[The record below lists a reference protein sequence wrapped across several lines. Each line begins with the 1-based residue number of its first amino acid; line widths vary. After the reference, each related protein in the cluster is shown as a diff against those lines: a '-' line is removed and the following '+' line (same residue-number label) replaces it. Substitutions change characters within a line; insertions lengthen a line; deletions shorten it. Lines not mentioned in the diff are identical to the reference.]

1 MIVNGKP
8 TNHSGQGR
16 FWGNL
21 LMTAVCFALFVGC
34 LYAMGWWDLDAV
46 WIPGGIAMVLAVLT
60 YLIPQE
66 LLGRSDSVDHEV
78 IHAEATDVRRAG
90 H

>member
-21 LMTAVCFALFVGC
+21 LMTAVCFLLFLGC
-34 LYAMGWWDLDAV
+34 LYAMGWWSLESV

-60 YLIPQE
+60 YLIPQQ
-66 LLGRSDSVDHEV
+66 LLGRSDSVDHEA
-78 IHAEATDVRRAG
+78 IHVEATGSHRAG

>member
-21 LMTAVCFALFVGC
+21 LMTAVCFLLFLGC
-34 LYAMGWWDLDAV
+34 LYAMGWWSLESV
-46 WIPGGIAMVLAVLT
+46 WIPGGIALVLAVLT
-60 YLIPQE
+60 YLIPQQ
-66 LLGRSDSVDHEV
+66 LLGRSDSVDHEA
-78 IHAEATDVRRAG
+78 IHVEAAGSHRAG